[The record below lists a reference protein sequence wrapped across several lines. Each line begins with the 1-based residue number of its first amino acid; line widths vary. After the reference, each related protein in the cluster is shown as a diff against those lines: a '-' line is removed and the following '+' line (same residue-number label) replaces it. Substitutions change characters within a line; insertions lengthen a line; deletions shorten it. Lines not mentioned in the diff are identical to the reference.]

1 METKYGRE
9 KKSRIDRY
17 TKREKEIIER
27 YLERERE
34 IDKSSGA
41 GQ

>member
-17 TKREKEIIER
+17 TEREKEIER